1 MLFHADRMSLEKW
14 HLRCSA
20 IQRHRENP
28 ARLPRRRGQ
37 RGAKRPRAEAEGGR
51 GNDSDDEGD

>member
-1 MLFHADRMSLEKW
+1 MRTARARMREP
-14 HLRCSA
+14 
-20 IQRHRENP
+20 RHRENP